1 MNIPLVS
8 RFMRLP
14 AIQRQS
20 TLSLIFTLA
29 ITGIG
34 FLSTMLFSHILG
46 KDLMGV
52 YYLFLAYY
60 GIFNMIGD
68 GGFWQAAV
76 KRISEGKRAEHLQS
90 AVCIRTLQIDT

>member
-1 MNIPLVS
+1 MKIPYLS
-8 RFMRLP
+8 RLMSLS

-20 TLSLIFTLA
+20 TISLTFTIL
-29 ITGIG
+29 ITIIG
-34 FLSTMLFSHILG
+34 FFSTMLFSHILG

-68 GGFWQAAV
+68 GGFGQAAV
-76 KRISEGKRAEHLQS
+76 KRISEGK
-90 AVCIRTLQIDT
+90 

>member
-1 MNIPLVS
+1 MRIPLIQHI
-8 RFMRLP
+8 MRIP

-20 TLSLIFTLA
+20 TLYFLSTIGITLF
-29 ITGIG
+29 G
-34 FLSTMLFSHILG
+34 FISTMLFSHLLG

-68 GGFWQAAV
+68 GGFGQAAV
-76 KRISEGKRAEHLQS
+76 KRISE
-90 AVCIRTLQIDT
+90 